1 MNSFTACIYIFTF
14 SMVIVQFILNFLE
27 TKILK
32 LSTKLL
38 SQCRAYVYNAAD
50 EYITPAI

>member
-1 MNSFTACIYIFTF
+1 
-14 SMVIVQFILNFLE
+14 MVIVWFILNIWE

-38 SQCRAYVYNAAD
+38 SEWQACVYNAAD